1 MPIFEYTCGK
11 CGLEFEK
18 LVFGGQQVTCSAC
31 GSEDVKKR
39 FSVFGVSGVEHPVS
53 SGCSSCSSG
62 SCSSCK

>member
-1 MPIFEYTCGK
+1 MPIFEYKCSA

-18 LVFGGQQVTCSAC
+18 LVFGKTTVSCPEC
-31 GSEDVKKR
+31 VSEKVVKK
-39 FSVFGVSGVEHPVS
+39 FSTFGMSGVEKQTS